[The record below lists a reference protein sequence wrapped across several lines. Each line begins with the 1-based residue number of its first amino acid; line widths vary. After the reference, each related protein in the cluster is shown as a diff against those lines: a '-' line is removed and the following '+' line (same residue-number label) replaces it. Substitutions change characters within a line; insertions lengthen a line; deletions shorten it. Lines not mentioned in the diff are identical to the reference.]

1 MVVIISSINTDYSQW
16 IHTDVGSSL
25 HIHNADV
32 VFGKKK
38 EEKKTNG
45 IEEDGNGNRD
55 EVQTLFTY
63 ELLGL
68 FG

>member
-25 HIHNADV
+25 HIPNADV